1 MLQTIS
7 LQEFKQEKQDNTFD
21 PTTLRTVQSILK
33 DVKTDGDQAVRD
45 FTKRFDG
52 IEMVSFK
59 VTEEELDQA
68 YERVDN
74 TLIKD
79 LELAFEN
86 IVRFHKQQLPQS
98 YTDELLEGSTVGQR
112 IVPIESVGIYVPGGT
127 AAYPSTV
134 LMNAA
139 PAIVAGVKN
148 IVMISPPNKEGKIA
162 DIILAAAKVAGIQTI
177 FKVGGAQG
185 IGALA
190 FGTST
195 IPKVDKI
202 VGPGNIYV
210 ALAKK
215 EVYGIVGIDM
225 IAGPSEILIYADDT
239 SDPAYVASDLLSQAE
254 HDTLARPI
262 LITTSTSLM
271 ERVNKELER
280 QLEELERQEIA
291 RVSLE
296 EQGKA
301 IIVTSKEEAIDAIN
315 AVAPEHLELLVED
328 AEDLLPQITNAGAIF
343 VGQYS
348 PEPLGDYI
356 AGPNHTLP
364 TSGTAT
370 YASALGTADFIK
382 RISVIQFSKEGLET
396 YKDSIIRIANKEGL
410 TAHANA
416 VKRRFE
422 E

>member
-162 DIILAAAKVAGIQTI
+162 DIILAAAKVAGIKTI

-190 FGTST
+190 FGTNS